1 MIVTRCPACQTAF
14 RVKPEQLRARQ
25 GKVRC
30 GKCQTVFNALDSLAY
45 RADSPPPAAPSPEPG
60 PEAPVAAPEAPIA
73 ALLVTEEAWPETPP
87 AEVAEPPAAP
97 EEAAEPPAAPEE
109 VAEPP
114 AAPEE
119 AAEPPAAPEEV
130 AEPEE
135 PAPAPEQPP
144 PEEPR
149 FLPEEA
155 VEAPAHEGEPA
166 PAPRRMG
173 TALWSLAIAV
183 ALLAVAAQSLYVF
196 RAQLAMRH
204 PEWRPQLEEWC
215 GRLGCEVPL
224 PRQADLIAIETSELH
239 PDPERNNLLVL
250 QAVIRNRAGVA
261 QAYPHLELTLTD
273 TREQPLVRRIFA
285 PADYL
290 PPGTDVRSGLAANRD
305 ATVNLWLDP
314 GNLGASGYRLYVF
327 YP

>member
-45 RADSPPPAAPSPEPG
+45 RADAPPAVFPPTAPSSPA
-60 PEAPVAAPEAPIA
+60 PEAAPIA
-73 ALLVTEEAWPETPP
+73 ALLVTEEPWPETPP
-87 AEVAEPPAAP
+87 AETAVY
-97 EEAAEPPAAPEE
+97 EETA
-109 VAEPP
+109 VH
-114 AAPEE
+114 
-119 AAEPPAAPEEV
+119 
-130 AEPEE
+130 EE

-144 PEEPR
+144 AEEPR
-149 FLPEEA
+149 FPEEA
-155 VEAPAHEGEPA
+155 AAAPAHEGEPA
-166 PAPRRMG
+166 PAPRRLG
-173 TALWSLAIAV
+173 TVLWSLAIGL

-196 RAQLAMRH
+196 RTELAMRH
-204 PEWRPQLEEWC
+204 PEWRLQLEEWC

-224 PRQADLIAIETSELH
+224 PRQANLIAIETSELH

-250 QAVIRNRAGVA
+250 QAVIRNRAGFA

-273 TREQPLVRRIFA
+273 TRDQPLVRRIFA

-290 PPGTDVRSGLAANRD
+290 PPDTDVRSGLGANRD

>member
-1 MIVTRCPACQTAF
+1 MIVTRCPACQTDF

-30 GKCQTVFNALDSLAY
+30 GKCRTVFNALDSLAY
-45 RADSPPPAAPSPEPG
+45 RADLPPFAAPSPEPG
-60 PEAPVAAPEAPIA
+60 PEAHVAVPQDPIA
-73 ALLVTEEAWPETPP
+73 TLLVREEAWPETPP
-87 AEVAEPPAAP
+87 AE
-97 EEAAEPPAAPEE
+97 AAEPPAAPG
-109 VAEPP
+109 
-114 AAPEE
+114 E
-119 AAEPPAAPEEV
+119 AV
-130 AEPEE
+130 VPEE
-135 PAPAPEQPP
+135 PAPAPEQPS

-155 VEAPAHEGEPA
+155 VEAPAHEGGPG

-173 TALWSLAIAV
+173 TMLWGLAIAL
-183 ALLAVAAQSLYVF
+183 ALLAMAAQSLYLF

-215 GRLGCEVPL
+215 ARLGCEVPL
-224 PRQADLIAIETSELH
+224 SRQADLIAIETSELH
-239 PDPERNNLLVL
+239 PDPERNDLLVL
-250 QAVIRNRAGVA
+250 QAVIRNRAGFA

-273 TREQPLVRRIFA
+273 TRDQPLVRRIFA

-305 ATVNLWLDP
+305 AAVNLWLDP
-314 GNLGASGYRLYVF
+314 GNVGASGYRLYVF